1 MAIAVIL
8 ADDHGVLRDGM
19 RRLLETHADIR
30 VVATAS
36 DGLEAIAQAEQL
48 RPDVVAMDIA
58 MPRLNG
64 IEATR
69 SIVERVPGT
78 GVLILSMHSSPDLIQ
93 EALSAG
99 ARGYLL
105 KECFGAEVIAAVRAV
120 AAGGVYLGQGISAK
134 NLDVQ
139 RNGLS
144 GTAPLQDLSNVE
156 RGILRLVASGRSN
169 AEAAQQ
175 LGLSPRTVETYR
187 SRLMEKLHLDDLPAL
202 VRYAIRHGIVPLD

>member
-1 MAIAVIL
+1 VAIAVIL

-19 RRLLETHADIR
+19 RRLLEIHDDIR

-36 DGLEAIAQAEQL
+36 DGLEAIAQAERL

-58 MPRLNG
+58 MPHLNG

-69 SIVERVPGT
+69 SIVERAPGT

-93 EALSAG
+93 EALAAG

-105 KECFGAEVIAAVRAV
+105 KESFGAEVIAAVRAV
-120 AAGGVYLGQGISAK
+120 AAGGVYFGQGISAK
-134 NLDVQ
+134 TLDVQ

-144 GTAPLQDLSNVE
+144 GAAALQDLSNVE
-156 RGILRLVASGRSN
+156 RGILRLVASGMSN

-175 LGLSPRTVETYR
+175 LGLSPRTVEAYR

-202 VRYAIRHGIVPLD
+202 VKYAIRHGIVPLD